1 MSGNGKVEQD
11 AGFPVPPELNPG
23 ATEEEGNPA
32 EEEEAAEEEEEMTP
46 EEREA
51 KELQEKEERE
61 LKEKE
66 KTNRSAIYFTP
77 QAYFECIGLPPV
89 GDPPNANC

>member
-1 MSGNGKVEQD
+1 
-11 AGFPVPPELNPG
+11 GFPVPPELNPG
-23 ATEEEGNPA
+23 TTEEEGNPA

-51 KELQEKEERE
+51 KEIQEKEERE

-77 QAYFECIGLPPV
+77 QAYFECTGLAPV